1 MVKVSKG
8 DMILLK
14 LFNTPCSD
22 DCETCILGLSG
33 ICSDMV
39 SHLNR
44 LGLTE
49 NGRQIVDDSMIEVI

>member
-39 SHLNR
+39 SHLNSM
-44 LGLTE
+44 GITE
-49 NGRQIVDDSMIEVI
+49 NGRQIVDDSDLYVV

>member
-22 DCETCILGLSG
+22 DCEECLLGMSG

-39 SHLNR
+39 SHLNS
-44 LGLTE
+44 LNLTR
-49 NGRQIVDDSMIEVI
+49 NGRQIVDDSDILVV